1 MARMVEFHHGA
12 LCDPYEKQANEQGF
26 TLGKEAERLQNDGF
40 YLAYAYMHD
49 LLTDSMYGK
58 ALQRLQKKLIKAL
71 KPLPKK
77 EGETNASTDG

>member
-1 MARMVEFHHGA
+1 MARTVGFHHGA

-26 TLGKEAERLQNDGF
+26 TLGKEAERLQQDGF
-40 YLAYAYMHD
+40 CLVYAYIND
-49 LLTDSMYGK
+49 LLTDSMYDT

-77 EGETNASTDG
+77 EGETE